1 MKVSWAVDISD
12 EFEPE
17 FDNLDEDVQSEI
29 LALARLIQQFGPQLG
44 RPRVNIERLT
54 PREYE
59 RTAVR
64 RGGRRVE
71 SRACVRHEEESDP
84 PGSRG
89 QVRGQREAFLS
100 RTDPQ
105 GR

>member
-44 RPRVNIERLT
+44 RPRVNCGSARRTESGESRLRST
-54 PREYE
+54 
-59 RTAVR
+59 R
-64 RGGRRVE
+64 RGKR
-71 SRACVRHEEESDP
+71 SSW
-84 PGSRG
+84 
-89 QVRGQREAFLS
+89 
-100 RTDPQ
+100 
-105 GR
+105 